1 MSLQDKL
8 EGGDNPNQ
16 KSFSMEDLN
25 EEWEQSIK
33 DVSSDLMMGI
43 YGEEGTAKSGILLN
57 ARTEEE
63 KKQGVKHVIIDA
75 DQSCRPLWKN
85 YWNKDPNIRII
96 DPLVSMTEGKKQ
108 SVDYVATYEKL
119 NAWMGWI
126 EQNIEKQN
134 IGYVS
139 IDGLD
144 TFLNWC
150 QLVMKIVDMKNIDV
164 HNSEVGYDWGKRNRR
179 YYDVFKWLKS
189 LPVHSMVTAHLET
202 QTNFEK
208 GTTEV
213 TGPNWHRGTR
223 QETDDDLFQKV
234 RTRKVTKTEGSFK
247 IVRYF
252 ADIEKWKGNIEME
265 GKRILVLENEVNL
278 DDNSAEYQWYGFL
291 PKVRQYQRESNKKRI
306 KKEKQE
312 KEPESKIDEIKD
324 MDEPK
329 QPEPNPNNIA
339 DDIGINSDDSDDNQ
353 DEEKEEIEKDDD
365 FFG

>member
-1 MSLQDKL
+1 MGLKEKL
-8 EGGDNPNQ
+8 NGDDNPDQ

-25 EEWEQSIK
+25 QEWEET
-33 DVSSDLMMGI
+33 VEEASSDLMMGI

-63 KKQGVKHVIIDA
+63 RRQGVKHVIIDA

-85 YWNKDPNIRII
+85 YWNRDPNIRII

-126 EQNIEKQN
+126 ENNIEDKN

-150 QLVMKIVDMKNIDV
+150 QQVMKIVDMKDIDV
-164 HNSEVGYDWGKRNRR
+164 HNSDVGYDWGKRNRR

-189 LPVHSMVTAHLET
+189 LPVHSIVTAHLEK
-202 QTNFEK
+202 QTDFEK
-208 GTTEV
+208 GTTEI

-234 RTRKVTKTEGSFK
+234 RTRKAVKTEGSFK

-278 DDNSAEYQWYGFL
+278 DNNNAEYSWYGLL
-291 PKVRQYQRESNKKRI
+291 PKIREYQRQTDRKREERK
-306 KKEKQE
+306 KKES
-312 KEPESKIDEIKD
+312 ESKIDEIKD
-324 MDEPK
+324 MDEPS

-339 DDIGINSDDSDDNQ
+339 DDIADNGSSTDDVQDD
-353 DEEKEEIEKDDD
+353 DETQSSGDD